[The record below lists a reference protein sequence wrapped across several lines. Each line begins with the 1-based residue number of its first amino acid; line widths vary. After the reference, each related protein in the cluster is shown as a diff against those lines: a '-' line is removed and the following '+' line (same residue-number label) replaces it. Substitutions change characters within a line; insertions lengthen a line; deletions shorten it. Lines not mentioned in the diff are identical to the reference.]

1 MPDEFLEPD
10 GSLGDPGRLLIG
22 YLQTY
27 RGALLRKL
35 SGLDDHQLRSS
46 VLPSGW
52 TPLGLLKHLAYV
64 ERRWF
69 GWGFLGLDLPDPW
82 GDHDPQDHARWLVG
96 PEETLEGLQ
105 SFLSEQAAVT
115 EQVLADHPLDRLA
128 ATGGRFT
135 ENPPTLGWIGF
146 HVLQEYARHLGH
158 LDIAREL
165 IDNNTGE

>member
-10 GSLGDPGRLLIG
+10 FSLGDPTRLLLG

-27 RGALLRKL
+27 RATLLRKV
-35 SGLDDHQLRSS
+35 SGLDDEQLRTS

-52 TPLGLLKHLAYV
+52 TPLQLIKHLAYV

-69 GWGFLGLDLPDPW
+69 GWGFLGLDVPEPW
-82 GDHDPQDHARWLVG
+82 GDHDPQDHDRWLVR
-96 PEETLEGLQ
+96 PEETLEDLQ
-105 SFLSEQAAVT
+105 SLLSEQAAVT
-115 EQVLADHPLDRLA
+115 EQVLNDHRLDQPA
-128 ATGGRFT
+128 AMGGRFT

-146 HVLQEYARHLGH
+146 HVLQEYARHVGH

-165 IDNNTGE
+165 IDDSTGE